1 MTKEEKK
8 VLRSLMHPA
17 TESPGKKSVYIFFR
31 VKGHRKLL
39 CELIRFWHPDVRPA
53 EVVTS
58 FDVCPIDE
66 QIEESTAMG
75 RCVSLVMTCDAI
87 WMDGHWNES
96 KGCRLEH
103 RTAELYGLCIMNH
116 GTLK

>member
-1 MTKEEKK
+1 MKKKLRIYVATPVNGRKERTYEEKRK
-8 VLRSLMHPA
+8 QAYLRC
-17 TESPGKKSVYIFFR
+17 VYLR
-31 VKGHRKLL
+31 TV
-39 CELIRFWHPDVRPA
+39 IRDEFPNA